1 MSSNHQGKSLGNG
14 AGPRACID
22 LDAIRSNVAIARE
35 RSEGREC
42 IAVVKADAYGHG
54 VLPVAREVL
63 AAGASQLAVVTPE
76 EAAELR
82 SGGIAAPI
90 LVLGGPRNAGDALSI
105 VEARATAVL
114 HHDTAIR
121 WMADAARSHGRTAGV
136 QIEVD
141 TGMRRMGVA
150 EGDAAN
156 FAARVA
162 AEREL
167 SLQGIYTHFAR
178 ADDDSSSYAIEQCE
192 RFRRVLQSVAERGIK
207 VVHVHAANSAGILSP
222 DIVAALP
229 EATAVRPGLMLYG
242 VAPAPRHADVG
253 LVPAMSLRAPVV
265 RMHLVKKGD
274 AVGYGGTWKAER
286 DTRIATLGIGYEDGM
301 PWTAA
306 NPPSG
311 AQVWLGGALCPV
323 AGRVSMD
330 SVGVEVGG
338 ADIELGDE
346 AVIFGPLDADDAEGS
361 GRPKVPISVE
371 QAAATAGTLHYEL
384 LVRVGRRVD
393 RDFDG
398 VTSSV

>member
-1 MSSNHQGKSLGNG
+1 MGQG

-22 LDAIRSNVAIARE
+22 LDAVRSNVEIARE
-35 RSEGREC
+35 RAEGREC

-63 AAGASQLAVVTPE
+63 AAGASQLAVVTYE

-90 LVLGGPRNAGDALSI
+90 LVLGGPRDAGEAQAI

-114 HHDTAIR
+114 HHESAIR
-121 WMADAARSHGRTAGV
+121 WMADAARSHGRSAAV
-136 QIEVD
+136 QIEID

-150 EGDAAN
+150 EADAAN
-156 FAARVA
+156 FAERVA
-162 AEREL
+162 AEPEL
-167 SLQGIYTHFAR
+167 SLQGVYTHFAR
-178 ADDDSSSYAIEQCE
+178 ADDESASYSIEQCE
-192 RFRRVLQSVAERGIK
+192 RFRRVLGAFKERGIS
-207 VVHVHAANSAGILSP
+207 VVHVHAANSAGILTP

-242 VAPAPRHADVG
+242 VCPAARHEDVG
-253 LVPAMSLRAPVV
+253 LAPAMSLRAPVL
-265 RMHLVKKGD
+265 RLHLVKKGD
-274 AVGYGGTWKAER
+274 TVGYGGTWKADR
-286 DTRIATLGIGYEDGM
+286 DTRIATLGIGYEDGF

-311 AQVWLGGALCPV
+311 AQVWLGGGLRSV

-330 SVGVEVGG
+330 SVGVDVGG
-338 ADIELGDE
+338 ADVELGDE
-346 AVIFGPLDADDAEGS
+346 AVIFGPLDGDSPDDGAPRRE
-361 GRPKVPISVE
+361 VPISVE

-384 LVRVGRRVD
+384 LVRVGRRVE
-393 RDFDG
+393 RDFNGASSG
-398 VTSSV
+398 V